1 MPTWAVGGCD
11 SARQA
16 MLRLNAGRKKS
27 EVGTSPKLVAW
38 RVSSESSVSGK
49 GLAAKRSWPHPDL
62 WQGLGI

>member
-11 SARQA
+11 SARQV
-16 MLRLNAGRKKS
+16 MLRLNVGRKKS
-27 EVGTSPKLVAW
+27 KAGTSPKLVAW
-38 RVSSESSVSGK
+38 RVSSVSGK